1 MATVV
6 SLVQPDDTFGGLR
19 DGYRRAQLGQP
30 NATAGQPP
38 KFRGET
44 NTPGQPIKAPK
55 ILSSAARQNR
65 GTNITIPYARKFC
78 QPRTHAHRVQIFSAE
93 IHR

>member
-6 SLVQPDDTFGGLR
+6 SLVQPSDTFGGLR

-44 NTPGQPIKAPK
+44 NTPGQAIKAPK
-55 ILSSAARQNR
+55 ILSSAARQDQGSNV
-65 GTNITIPYARKFC
+65 TIPYARTF
-78 QPRTHAHRVQIFSAE
+78 
-93 IHR
+93 